1 MKDIAIFGAG
11 GLGREILALIKNINK
26 VSPEWNIIGFFDHGK
41 QKGETVNNLP
51 VLGGMKDLASWEKDL
66 CVAVSV
72 GSPATKR
79 KIIESVSNPRI
90 DYPVLIHP
98 SAIIQDQDFVKI
110 GRGSIVC
117 AGTIITT
124 NVKIGEFVLLNLSCT
139 VGHDAVIG
147 DFCSFMPSV
156 NISGE
161 DVIGPGI
168 YAGTGA
174 KIINRISVGE
184 NATIG
189 AGAVAARDIPS
200 GCTAVGVPARPIK
213 FR

>member
-11 GLGREILALIKNINK
+11 GLGREILALIKNINR
-26 VSPEWNIIGFFDHGK
+26 VSPEWNIIGFFDDGK

-51 VLGGMKDLASWEKDL
+51 VLGGMKDLAFWEKDL

-79 KIIESVSNPRI
+79 KIIEGVSNPRI

-98 SAIIQDQDFVKI
+98 SAIIQDPGFVKI
-110 GRGSIVC
+110 GRGSIIC

-124 NVKIGEFVLLNLSCT
+124 NVEIGEFVLLNLSCT

-147 DFCSFMPSV
+147 DYCSFMPSG

-161 DVIGPGI
+161 DVIGPGV

-174 KIINRISVGE
+174 KIINRINVGE

-189 AGAVAARDIPS
+189 AGAVAVRDIPS